1 MVLSG
6 LLKVT
11 LTSKSDPYNIS
22 SNIRVLSEKLCYGNQ
37 YILSTVK
44 YS

>member
-1 MVLSG
+1 MALRG

-11 LTSKSDPYNIS
+11 LSNKSDPYKFS

-37 YILSTVK
+37 YTLSTVK